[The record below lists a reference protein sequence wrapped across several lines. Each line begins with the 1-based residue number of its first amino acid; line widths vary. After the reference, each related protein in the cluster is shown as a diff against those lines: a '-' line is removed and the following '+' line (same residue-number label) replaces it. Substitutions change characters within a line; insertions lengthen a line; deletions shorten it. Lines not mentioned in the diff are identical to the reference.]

1 MLTWAQHRASCVGY
15 RGGVLSCRSRPED
28 GAISHAQEDAIEV
41 VTPLAGVEDGWDFR
55 KGWGVGNSRKR
66 EQQERVQLA

>member
-1 MLTWAQHRASCVGY
+1 MWVTVAACSH
-15 RGGVLSCRSRPED
+15 GVQDQRMARSLVPR
-28 GAISHAQEDAIEV
+28 SVQEDAIEV